1 MAKKKIV
8 CDTDV
13 LIDYWD
19 TTSKRHNQTKEI
31 LEETIGLDHVVI
43 SAITRMELLMGA
55 GNKEEEAKIK
65 KKVLRFNTALI
76 NNEITEEALD
86 LFERYRL
93 SHSLAIPD
101 CIIAATAKVTG
112 LALFTYNV
120 KDYKFISKLKL
131 YDKK

>member
-1 MAKKKIV
+1 MAKKKVV

-19 TTSKRHNQTKEI
+19 TSSKRYNQTKEI
-31 LEETIGLDHVVI
+31 LEKKIGLDNVVL

-76 NNEITEEALD
+76 NNEITEEAIR
-86 LFERYRL
+86 LFENYRL
-93 SHSLAIPD
+93 SHALAIPD
-101 CIIAATAKVTG
+101 CIIAATTKVAG
-112 LALFTYNV
+112 LELFTYNV

-131 YDKK
+131 YDQN